1 MRLYTADEATNL
13 IDRFSKVKLNA
24 NDQRMVMDYMEVMQ
38 IMSKAIE
45 DFLEKYEEPKRSFF
59 FGLFG
64 SEDDE

>member
-1 MRLYTADEATNL
+1 MKLYTADEATNL

-24 NDQRMVMDYMEVMQ
+24 NDQRMMMDYMEVMQ

-59 FGLFG
+59 IGLFG
-64 SEDDE
+64 SGEET

>member
-24 NDQRMVMDYMEVMQ
+24 NDQRMMMDYMEVMQ

-59 FGLFG
+59 IGLFG
-64 SEDDE
+64 GDDE

>member
-24 NDQRMVMDYMEVMQ
+24 NDQRMMMDYMEVMQ

-45 DFLEKYEEPKRSFF
+45 DFLGKYEEPKRSFF
-59 FGLFG
+59 IGLFG
-64 SEDDE
+64 SGEET

>member
-24 NDQRMVMDYMEVMQ
+24 NDQRMMMDYMEVMQ

-59 FGLFG
+59 IGLFG
-64 SEDDE
+64 SGEET

>member
-13 IDRFSKVKLNA
+13 IDRFSKVKVNA
-24 NDQRMVMDYMEVMQ
+24 DNQRMAMDYVEVMQ
-38 IMSKAIE
+38 TISKSID